1 LRTALPFVALAA
13 LAAPAAAQVEPTAP
27 AATQAEPAAPAGDP
41 RIQTV
46 AYNED
51 QVVLLQGAPGYL
63 ITVAFGS
70 DEQIEN
76 VAVGDSGAWQVTPNR
91 RGDYLFVK
99 PVQAGVS
106 TNMTVVTS
114 VRTYLFELAP
124 LYGPSPQMAYTVRFT
139 YPAGAAESIA
149 DEAPAATAVGSY
161 RLSGD
166 RTLRPSR
173 IADDG
178 RHTYIEW
185 PRDRALPA
193 VYALDSEGRETLV
206 NGAMRDELF
215 VIDAVASRL
224 VFRIDRHVARAERVA
239 AKKAR

>member
-1 LRTALPFVALAA
+1 MTPLLLALA
-13 LAAPAAAQVEPTAP
+13 LVQAA
-27 AATQAEPAAPAGDP
+27 AGDP
-41 RIQTV
+41 RIQSV
-46 AYNED
+46 AYD
-51 QVVLLQGAPGYL
+51 PDRVVLLQGAPGYQ
-63 ITVAFGS
+63 ITVAFGP

-99 PVQAGVS
+99 PVQQGVT

-124 LYGPSPQMAYTVRFT
+124 LYGPSPEMAYTVRFT
-139 YPAGAAESIA
+139 YPGGESESVA
-149 DEAPAATAVGSY
+149 DEAPAQADGRY
-161 RLSGD
+161 RLSGE
-166 RTLRPSR
+166 RSLRPSR

-193 VYALDSEGRETLV
+193 VYAVDSEGRETLV

-215 VIDAVASRL
+215 VIDAVAAKL
-224 VFRIDRHVARAERVA
+224 VFRIDRHVARAERIA
-239 AKKAR
+239 RKKGG

>member
-1 LRTALPFVALAA
+1 MLATLAA
-13 LAAPAAAQVEPTAP
+13 LAAPAAAQVDPPVA
-27 AATQAEPAAPAGDP
+27 AGDP

-46 AYNED
+46 AYNAD

-63 ITVAFGS
+63 ITVEFGA
-70 DEQIEN
+70 DEHIEN

-99 PVQAGVS
+99 PVQAVA

-114 VRTYLFELAP
+114 ARTYLFELAP
-124 LYGPSPQMAYTVRFT
+124 LYGPSPQMAYTVRFS
-139 YPAGAAESIA
+139 YPGGETESVA
-149 DEAPAATAVGSY
+149 DEAPTAEAQGSY

-166 RTLRPSR
+166 KALRPSR

-185 PRDRALPA
+185 PRDRTLPA
-193 VYALDSEGRETLV
+193 VYALDPEGRESLV
-206 NGAMRDELF
+206 NGAMRDDLF
-215 VIDAVASRL
+215 VIDSVASKL
-224 VFRIDRHVARAERVA
+224 VFRIDQHVARAERIRR
-239 AKKAR
+239 KKAR

>member
-1 LRTALPFVALAA
+1 MLLWVLTA
-13 LAAPAAAQVEPTAP
+13 LAAPAAAQVEPPP
-27 AATQAEPAAPAGDP
+27 AAAGDP

-46 AYNED
+46 AYDAD

-63 ITVAFGS
+63 ITVEFGA

-99 PVQAGVS
+99 PVQAVS

-114 VRTYLFELAP
+114 ARTYLFELAP
-124 LYGPSPQMAYTVRFT
+124 LYGPSPQMAYTVRFS
-139 YPAGAAESIA
+139 YPASQAESIA
-149 DEAPAATAVGSY
+149 DEAPTGEVQGSY
-161 RLSGD
+161 RVSGAPA
-166 RTLRPSR
+166 LRPSR

-193 VYALDSEGRETLV
+193 VYAIDSEGRESLV
-206 NGAMRDELF
+206 NGAMRDDLF
-215 VIDAVASRL
+215 VIDAIASRL
-224 VFRIDRHVARAERVA
+224 VFRIDRHVARAERI
-239 AKKAR
+239 KPRKGR